1 MSAEHTELAAGNVEL
16 DELDL
21 AVREGRL
28 TRVVLESPEQLL
40 AGLWNG
46 EIDAQT
52 WLTAGVEVEFATKV
66 DGSALP
72 HLLLESWSVNAR
84 RHRRRRIVAGAVLR
98 IIAIAA
104 AFILLWAAA

>member
-1 MSAEHTELAAGNVEL
+1 
-16 DELDL
+16 
-21 AVREGRL
+21 
-28 TRVVLESPEQLL
+28 
-40 AGLWNG
+40 
-46 EIDAQT
+46 
-52 WLTAGVEVEFATKV
+52 VEVEFATKV

-84 RHRRRRIVAGAVLR
+84 RHRRRRIVAGAVLS